1 MTGQDMKG
9 KIQIVFKRLYFWLV
23 ILFFICLIFSF
34 RFFVTISLILML
46 VSAVAYHRLE
56 QGKWWNKSFLNLFT
70 GGCFIYFI
78 IQGTALLYTCN
89 FKAGSLLLLLDLG
102 LIAIPVAIFYS
113 NLVNK
118 DSYVKMMAWYT
129 GILFSSSII
138 ALIHAFYLYTRT
150 ENPDLFFYH
159 PLVRIYSN
167 HAIQFSILTFFGILF
182 LLDEYS
188 MMRYIKKR
196 KWILSLLIYFSVFLF
211 LLTSKMVIILYF
223 VYIIYL
229 VIFTDKFF
237 RNRFFRLSGIA
248 VILTALLFFLIT
260 KSPLRQ
266 RLSEDFRTNISFI
279 EHDEYSPADYFNGV
293 QFRLV
298 SWRFAYEIVNDNNRW
313 LIGVSPGDAQ
323 DMLNTKYR
331 TLNMFTGGLPDNKK
345 GYLDYHTHNQF
356 LQAVLETGLLGLSAF
371 ILICAGMIRL
381 AVNSRNRTMV
391 VLTILLLCYCF
402 ADAVLKTQYG
412 ITLFILFPLFTY
424 KGTEAASVVS

>member
-1 MTGQDMKG
+1 MTGQDMKV
-9 KIQIVFKRLYFWLV
+9 KIQGVFKWLYFWLV

-34 RFFVTISLILML
+34 RFFVTLSLVLML
-46 VSAVAYHRLE
+46 ACAVAYHRLE

-70 GGCFIYFI
+70 GGCFLYFI
-78 IQGTALLYTCN
+78 IQGAALLYTCN
-89 FKAGSLLLLLDLG
+89 FKAGSSILLVNLG
-102 LIAIPVAIFYS
+102 LLAIPVATFYS

-118 DSYVKMMAWYT
+118 ESYSKMMAWYT
-129 GILFSSSII
+129 GILFLASLI
-138 ALIHAFYLYTRT
+138 ALIHAFFLYIGTG
-150 ENPDLFFYH
+150 NPTFFFYH
-159 PLVRIYSN
+159 PLVHMYSN
-167 HAIQFSILTFFGILF
+167 HAIQFSLLTFLGILF

-188 MMRYIKKR
+188 MMKYIKSR

-211 LLTSKMVIILYF
+211 LLTSKMTIILYF
-223 VYIIYL
+223 LYIIYL
-229 VIFTDKFF
+229 IVFTDKFF
-237 RNRFFRLSGIA
+237 RNRSFRLSGIA
-248 VILTALLFFLIT
+248 VILMALFFFLVT

-266 RLSEDFRTNISFI
+266 RLSEDFGTNISFI
-279 EHDEYSPADYFNGV
+279 EHDKYRPADYFNGV

-298 SWRFAYEIVNDNNRW
+298 SWRFAYEILNDNNRW

-323 DMLNTKYR
+323 DMLNTKYK

-381 AVNSRNRTMV
+381 AVISRKRSMV

-402 ADAVLKTQYG
+402 VDAVLKTQYG
-412 ITLFILFPLFTY
+412 IILFILFPLFTY
-424 KGTEAASVVS
+424 KGTEAASEVS